1 MRILF
6 LGDIIGRPGRRTVE
20 RLLPELVEEH
30 RVDFVIAN
38 GENAASGLGLTEKIA
53 EELLDL
59 GIDVIT
65 SGNHIWQQKEAL
77 AFLPRMP
84 MVLRPANYPPAAPGA
99 GWGVYRAHNG
109 EDIAVINLQGR
120 VFMDPM
126 DDPFRAADAILGELP
141 RVAAIVVDF
150 HAEATSEKGALGRYL
165 DGRVT
170 AVIGTHTH
178 VQTADEGLLPQGTAF
193 ISDAGMTGPSESVI
207 GGIPE
212 VMLQRFLTGIRA
224 KFEVPRGGPCI
235 LAGVVVESAPQS
247 GAARS
252 IQRLLEPL
260 VAE

>member
-1 MRILF
+1 MRIL
-6 LGDIIGRPGRRTVE
+6 LIGDIIGRPGRRTVE
-20 RLLPELVEEH
+20 RLLPDLVEEH

-38 GENAASGLGLTEKIA
+38 GENAAAGLGLTEKIA
-53 EELLDL
+53 EELLGL
-59 GIDVIT
+59 GIDVLT

-84 MVLRPANYPPAAPGA
+84 QVLRPANYPPAAPGA

-109 EDIAVINLQGR
+109 QDIAVINLQGR
-120 VFMDPM
+120 VFMDPL
-126 DDPFRAADAILGELP
+126 DDPFRRADAILRELP
-141 RVAAIVVDF
+141 TVAAIVVDF

-178 VQTADEGLLPQGTAF
+178 VQTADECLLPQGTAF
-193 ISDAGMTGPSESVI
+193 LSDAGMTGPSESVI

-224 KFEVPRGGPCI
+224 KFEVPPGGPCI
-235 LAGVVVESAPQS
+235 LAGVVVESGPQS
-247 GAARS
+247 GAAQS
-252 IQRLLEPL
+252 IQRILEPL
-260 VAE
+260 AAQ